1 MDQNAVSVG
10 TKLSFVQFLLQSKH
24 ISGKDLHLFEALDPY
39 AVERVAETAITLD
52 LVSAASM
59 RAVQDHYAQ
68 LKFVDLVNYDPQ
80 AIHSSTHLPEHIAR
94 QYNCCVIANEA
105 NNYIVAMAN
114 PCDDE
119 VNNTISE
126 MLDGFVQPVLVEF
139 HSLDKHINTV
149 YQHETYAKKLLSKFK
164 VELRANKSTEK
175 EQDFVESNDQASA
188 ILLLDEIVAEGYH
201 VKASDIHIEY
211 EQDVCKIRYRVD
223 GVLRTHLET
232 SASIATVL
240 IRRLQILANLD
251 ISHHLR
257 SEDGRFTMKIDKK
270 VVSLRLSIMPL
281 DAGQSAVIRF
291 LGDISYYENISSVI
305 PDQQVANMIRD
316 YIQRSYGMLLVVGP
330 TGSGKTTTQ
339 YSALMSMDRDSKK
352 VMSIEDPV
360 EAYLPGVNQI
370 PVNPDIGMDFSD
382 VLRAV
387 LRQDPDVIMIGEIRD
402 TNTANMSVR
411 AAITGHMVLAT
422 IHTYDVASA
431 ISRLFNL
438 GVNPHIMAA
447 ALRLVASQRLLRKL
461 CGCCKVKHT
470 IEAHDV
476 ALLANQPELRKRLQG
491 QVVYTARGCSQCD
504 MSGYSGRTAVF
515 EITQLDAQLI
525 SYLDKS
531 DISGFNQEI
540 KRRMLG
546 KDLFSN
552 ALKLVES
559 GETTLHEALKIL
571 NE

>member
-1 MDQNAVSVG
+1 MDRNVVSVD
-10 TKLSFVQFLLQSKH
+10 TKLSFVQFLLQSKL
-24 ISGKDLHLFEALDPY
+24 ISRKDLHLFEALDPY
-39 AVERVAETAITLD
+39 AVETVAETAITLN
-52 LVSAASM
+52 LVPMATM
-59 RAVQDHYAQ
+59 QAVKDHYAQ
-68 LKFVDLVNYDPQ
+68 LKFVDLVHYDPQ
-80 AIHSSTHLPEHIAR
+80 AIHDSVHLPEHIAR

-105 NNYIVAMAN
+105 NNYIVAMSN
-114 PCDDE
+114 PCDHE
-119 VNNTISE
+119 VNNLLSE
-126 MLDGFVQPVLVEF
+126 ILDGFVQPVLVDS
-139 HSLDKHINTV
+139 HSLGKHINTV
-149 YQHETYAKKLLSKFK
+149 YRHKTYAKKLLSKFK
-164 VELRANKSTEK
+164 VELGSSKLSEK
-175 EQDFVESNDQASA
+175 EQDFVESTDQASA
-188 ILLLDEIVAEGYH
+188 ILLLDEIVTEGYH
-201 VKASDIHIEY
+201 LKASDIHVEY
-211 EQDVCKIRYRVD
+211 EQDICKVRYRID
-223 GVLRTHLET
+223 GELRTHLET
-232 SASIATVL
+232 TTSVATVL

-270 VVSLRLSIMPL
+270 TVSLRLSIMPL
-281 DAGQSAVIRF
+281 DAGQSAVMRF
-291 LGDISYYENISSVI
+291 LGDVSYYENITEVI
-305 PDQQVANMIRD
+305 PDKLVANMIRD
-316 YIQRSYGMLLVVGP
+316 YIKRSYGMLLVVGP

-370 PVNPDIGMDFSD
+370 PVNPDLGMDFSD
-382 VLRAV
+382 VLRAA

-402 TNTANMSVR
+402 TNTANMSMR

-461 CGCCKVKHT
+461 CKHCKVKHT
-470 IEAHDV
+470 VDAHDV
-476 ALLANQPELRKRLQG
+476 ALLVNQPELRQRLQG

-515 EITQLDAQLI
+515 EIMQLDAPLI
-525 SYLDKS
+525 GYLDKS
-531 DISGFNQEI
+531 DIAGFNQEI
-540 KRRMLG
+540 KRRILG

-552 ALKLVES
+552 ALKCVEA
-559 GETTLHEALKIL
+559 GETTLYEALKIL
-571 NE
+571 ND